1 MSETLQIFEMH
12 ERSQPRGFG
21 SGGNEIALCPVL
33 VEHAIL
39 DLAPFRV
46 PRKEPALRAE
56 LDPYQKA

>member
-1 MSETLQIFEMH
+1 MH